1 MTDLYDPDQL
11 RTFLAVAQT
20 RSFTQA
26 ASRLGVRQSTVSSQV
41 RKLEQATGRQLLVR
55 DTHSVSPTPDG
66 EAMIGF
72 AGSILA
78 AYTPAQRYFAGPQP
92 RGRVRLGLSDD
103 LALTRLPEI
112 LRAFR
117 SDHPLIDVE
126 LTVDQSGS
134 LHRRLERNQLD
145 LFLGKRPVDGPA
157 GVLVRRDQLLWVGTP
172 GTTVD
177 PTRPLPLV
185 VYPAPSI
192 SRTQMLAALER
203 DRRAY
208 RTACLCRGFNGLVAA
223 VSAGIG
229 ISAVAASMIPTS
241 LVPLDGE
248 HRLPRLGHIDV
259 VLVANPRTEDRGHVQ
274 ALSQT
279 ILTRGAQILT
289 RDRAPQGWAAGV
301 PAEG

>member
-1 MTDLYDPDQL
+1 
-11 RTFLAVAQT
+11 
-20 RSFTQA
+20 
-26 ASRLGVRQSTVSSQV
+26 
-41 RKLEQATGRQLLVR
+41 
-55 DTHSVSPTPDG
+55 
-66 EAMIGF
+66 
-72 AGSILA
+72 
-78 AYTPAQRYFAGPQP
+78 
-92 RGRVRLGLSDD
+92 VRLGLSDD

>member
-1 MTDLYDPDQL
+1 MTDLYDPGQL
-11 RTFLAVAQT
+11 RTFLAVAET

-26 ASRLGVRQSTVSSQV
+26 AVRLGVRQPTVSSQI
-41 RKLEQATGRQLLVR
+41 RKLEQAAGRQLLAR
-55 DTHSVSPTPDG
+55 DTHTVSLTPDG

-72 AGSILA
+72 AGAILA

-117 SDHPLIDVE
+117 GEHPLIELE

-145 LFLGKRPVDGPA
+145 LFLGKRPVDGQP
-157 GVLVRRDQLLWVGTP
+157 GILVRRDHLVWIGTP
-172 GTTVD
+172 GAGID
-177 PTRPLPLV
+177 PTRPVPLV
-185 VYPAPSI
+185 LYPAPSI
-192 SRTQMLAALER
+192 SRTQMLTAL
-203 DRRAY
+203 DRESRAY

-229 ISAVAASMIPTS
+229 ISAVAASMVPGS
-241 LVPLDGE
+241 LLTLDGE
-248 HRLPRLGHIDV
+248 HRLPKLGHVDV
-259 VLVANPRTEDRGHVQ
+259 VLMTNARTQDRTPVR

-279 ILTRGAQILT
+279 ILTRGAQILS
-289 RDRAPQGWAAGV
+289 RDEAG
-301 PAEG
+301 

>member
-1 MTDLYDPDQL
+1 MSDLYDPDQL
-11 RTFLAVAQT
+11 RAFLAVAQT

-26 ASRLGVRQSTVSSQV
+26 AVRLGVRQPTVSSQI
-41 RKLEQATGRQLLVR
+41 RKLEQATGRQLLAR
-55 DTHSVSPTPDG
+55 DTHSVSLTPDG

-72 AGSILA
+72 AGAILA
-78 AYTPAQRYFAGPQP
+78 AYAPAQRYFAGPQP

-117 SDHPLIDVE
+117 TDHPLIELE

-134 LHRRLERNQLD
+134 LHRRLDRNQLD
-145 LFLGKRPVDGPA
+145 LFLGKRPVDGPG
-157 GVLVRRDQLLWVGTP
+157 GVLVRRDHLVWIGTP
-172 GTTVD
+172 GAVID

-185 VYPAPSI
+185 AYPAPSI
-192 SRTQMLAALER
+192 SRTQMLAAL
-203 DRRAY
+203 DRENRAY

-229 ISAVAASMIPTS
+229 ISAVAASMVPGS
-241 LVPLDGE
+241 LLTLDGE
-248 HRLPRLGHIDV
+248 HRLPKLGHIDV
-259 VLVANPRTEDRGHVQ
+259 VLMSNPRTQDRSPVR

-279 ILTRGAQILT
+279 ILTRGAQILST
-289 RDRAPQGWAAGV
+289 DDAA
-301 PAEG
+301 

>member
-1 MTDLYDPDQL
+1 MNDLYDPAQL

-20 RSFTQA
+20 RSFTRA
-26 ASRLGVRQSTVSSQV
+26 AARLGVRQPTVSNHI
-41 RKLEQATGRQLLVR
+41 RRLEEATGRQLLAR
-55 DTHSVSPTPDG
+55 DTHAVSLTPDG

-72 AGSILA
+72 AGTILE

-92 RGRVRLGLSDD
+92 RGRVRLGMSDD

-117 SDHPLIDVE
+117 AEHPLIDIE
-126 LTVDQSGS
+126 LIVDQSGS
-134 LHRRLERNQLD
+134 LHRRLGRNHLD
-145 LFLGKRPVDGPA
+145 LFLGKRPVDGPP
-157 GVLVRRDQLLWVGTP
+157 GVLVRRDQLIWIGTR
-172 GTTVD
+172 GASVD

-185 VYPAPSI
+185 LYPAPSI
-192 SRTQMLAALER
+192 SRAHMLAALDR

-229 ISAVAASMIPTS
+229 ISAVAAGMVPST
-241 LVPLDGE
+241 LAPLDGE
-248 HRLPRLGHIDV
+248 HQLPRLGDIDV
-259 VLVANPRTEDRGHVQ
+259 VLMTNPRTADRSQVQ

-279 ILTRGAQILT
+279 ILA
-289 RDRAPQGWAAGV
+289 RAPRGMT
-301 PAEG
+301 

>member
-11 RTFLAVAQT
+11 RTFLAVAET

-26 ASRLGVRQSTVSSQV
+26 AARLGVRQSTVSTQI
-41 RKLEQATGRQLLVR
+41 RKLEQATGRQLLAR
-55 DTHSVSPTPDG
+55 DTHRVSLTPDG
-66 EAMIGF
+66 EAMVGF
-72 AGSILA
+72 AGAILA
-78 AYTPAQRYFAGPQP
+78 AYTPAQRYFAGRQP

-117 SDHPLIDVE
+117 REHPGIDIE

-157 GVLVRRDQLLWVGTP
+157 GVLLRRDQLVWVGTP
-172 GTTVD
+172 GTTID
-177 PTRPLPLV
+177 PSRPVPLV
-185 VYPAPSI
+185 VYAAPSV
-192 SRTQMLAALER
+192 SRAQMLGALER

-223 VSAGIG
+223 VSAG
-229 ISAVAASMIPTS
+229 
-241 LVPLDGE
+241 D
-248 HRLPRLGHIDV
+248 
-259 VLVANPRTEDRGHVQ
+259 
-274 ALSQT
+274 
-279 ILTRGAQILT
+279 
-289 RDRAPQGWAAGV
+289 
-301 PAEG
+301 

>member
-1 MTDLYDPDQL
+1 MHDLYDPAHL

-20 RSFTQA
+20 RSFTRA
-26 ASRLGVRQSTVSSQV
+26 AARLGVRQPTVSNHI
-41 RKLEQATGRQLLVR
+41 RKLEEATGRQLLAR
-55 DTHSVSPTPDG
+55 DTHAVSLTPDG

-72 AGSILA
+72 AGTILA

-92 RGRVRLGLSDD
+92 RGRVRLGMSDD
-103 LALTRLPEI
+103 LALTKLPEI

-117 SDHPLIDVE
+117 AEHPRIDIELI
-126 LTVDQSGS
+126 VDQSGS
-134 LHRRLERNQLD
+134 LHRRLERNHLD
-145 LFLGKRPVDGPA
+145 LFLGKRPVDGPP
-157 GVLVRRDQLLWVGTP
+157 GVLVRRDPLMWIGTP
-172 GTTVD
+172 GATID

-185 VYPAPSI
+185 LYPAPSI
-192 SRTQMLAALER
+192 SRANMLAALDR

-229 ISAVAASMIPTS
+229 ISAVAASVVPAS
-241 LVPLDGE
+241 LVPLERE

-259 VLVANPRTEDRGHVQ
+259 VLMTNPRTAERSQVE

-279 ILTRGAQILT
+279 ILTR
-289 RDRAPQGWAAGV
+289 APQTMGV
-301 PAEG
+301 EGPT

>member
-1 MTDLYDPDQL
+1 MTEFYDPHQL

-26 ASRLGVRQSTVSSQV
+26 ATRLGVRQSTVSSQI

-55 DTHSVSPTPDG
+55 DTHTVSPTPDG

-72 AGSILA
+72 AGAILA
-78 AYTPAQRYFAGPQP
+78 AYTPAHGYFAGPQP

-117 SDHPLIDVE
+117 GDHPLIDVE

-145 LFLGKRPVDGPA
+145 LFLGKRPVDGPS
-157 GVLVRRDQLLWVGTP
+157 GVLVRRDHLVWVGTT

-177 PTRPLPLV
+177 AGRPLPLV

-192 SRTQMLAALER
+192 SRTQMIAALER
-203 DRRAY
+203 DHRAY

-229 ISAVAASMIPTS
+229 VSAVAASMIPSS

-259 VLVANPRTEDRGHVQ
+259 VLMGNPRTQERSQVR
-274 ALSQT
+274 ALRQT
-279 ILTRGAQILT
+279 ILTRGAQILSPDGGS
-289 RDRAPQGWAAGV
+289 R
-301 PAEG
+301 

>member
-1 MTDLYDPDQL
+1 MNEFYDPYQL

-26 ASRLGVRQSTVSSQV
+26 AARLGVRQSTVSSQI

-55 DTHSVSPTPDG
+55 DTHTVSPTPDG

-72 AGSILA
+72 AGAILA
-78 AYTPAQRYFAGPQP
+78 AYTPAHRYFTGPQP

-126 LTVDQSGS
+126 LIVDQSGS

-145 LFLGKRPVDGPA
+145 LFLGKRPVDGPS
-157 GVLVRRDQLLWVGTP
+157 GVLVRRDHLVWVGTP
-172 GTTVD
+172 GTTID
-177 PTRPLPLV
+177 PARPLPLV
-185 VYPAPSI
+185 VYAAPSI

-203 DRRAY
+203 DQRAY

-229 ISAVAASMIPTS
+229 VSAVAASMIPSS

-259 VLVANPRTEDRGHVQ
+259 VLMSNPRTQERSQVR

-279 ILTRGAQILT
+279 ILTRGAQILSP
-289 RDRAPQGWAAGV
+289 DPVAP
-301 PAEG
+301 